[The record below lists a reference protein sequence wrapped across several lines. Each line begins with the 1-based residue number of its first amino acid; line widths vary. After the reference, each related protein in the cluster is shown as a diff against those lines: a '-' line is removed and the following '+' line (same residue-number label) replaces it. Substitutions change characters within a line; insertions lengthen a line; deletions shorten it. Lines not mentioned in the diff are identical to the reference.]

1 MRNRLALLG
10 ALLFQPV
17 LHLICFGKMALW
29 YDQMRGEFCVSLP
42 CKHSLRFFP
51 LQYVGTAGSPKFK
64 TNRCYLGP
72 VGVTGD
78 SWWWWFAQSA
88 WEHGRWNCRK
98 GIILA
103 EHCTSCILH
112 KGAVRCCK
120 YDHLATALDGQVP
133 GYNCRMQ
140 DLDLGFWSNVQAKAR
155 VQDAQ
160 EVLDLNW
167 GTDWKNQ
174 THPNSM
180 LAMEERSAKYC
191 SPIAVGCAIVFRCIA
206 FVLAAGYL
214 YLFWIDSF
222 ELIYMYIFCI

>member
-140 DLDLGFWSNVQAKAR
+140 DLDLGFLIQCPSQGTSARCSRGPRSQLGNWLKEPNSSKLNVGYGR
-155 VQDAQ
+155 EVS
-160 EVLDLNW
+160 EVL
-167 GTDWKNQ
+167 
-174 THPNSM
+174 
-180 LAMEERSAKYC
+180 
-191 SPIAVGCAIVFRCIA
+191 
-206 FVLAAGYL
+206 
-214 YLFWIDSF
+214 
-222 ELIYMYIFCI
+222 